1 MLYYVNKFYFVFLI
15 HGLPTFRKK
24 CLEDVYQ
31 ITHDLVTMFEME
43 NARTFEDFWK
53 IERKKCLCE
62 IVCITALFRWQKFS
76 KNTRSA

>member
-43 NARTFEDFWK
+43 NARTFEDF
-53 IERKKCLCE
+53 
-62 IVCITALFRWQKFS
+62 
-76 KNTRSA
+76 